1 MTLNRYKHRR
11 EVDTKL
17 YVIVDI
23 KDLLSNQYV
32 NEKRIIFMKK

>member
-11 EVDTKL
+11 EVETKL
-17 YVIVDI
+17 YVFVDT

-32 NEKRIIFMKK
+32 KEKKIFMKK